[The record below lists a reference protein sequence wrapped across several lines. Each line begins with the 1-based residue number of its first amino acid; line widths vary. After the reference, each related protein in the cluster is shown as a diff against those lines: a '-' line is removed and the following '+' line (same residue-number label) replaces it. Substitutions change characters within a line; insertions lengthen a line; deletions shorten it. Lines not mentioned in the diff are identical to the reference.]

1 MRKFFLILVFQF
13 YFVFPQNIGVVRN
26 FDPNLKHIHLKGMW
40 NYHPEKV
47 EDLDYDLSPF
57 IDSLFIERNIKY
69 SEYND
74 FDFEIFLKPNTTKR
88 IEKKLY
94 EYCKEKNLDAIII
107 LLEGNYYHSLD
118 PLKGMHG
125 MYSYAILTH
134 KNSKKYIQYANRIS
148 PIYYT
153 MKSKVV
159 KYPLESRK
167 NGMSFPLKAFKIGKQ
182 AFDEETNTLL
192 DREEQKK
199 LFLDDF
205 HRRIRINFQRIFD
218 DIL

>member
-26 FDPNLKHIHLKGMW
+26 FDPNLKHIHLKGMC

-47 EDLDYDLSPF
+47 EYLDYDLSPF

-148 PIYYT
+148 PI
-153 MKSKVV
+153 
-159 KYPLESRK
+159 
-167 NGMSFPLKAFKIGKQ
+167 
-182 AFDEETNTLL
+182 
-192 DREEQKK
+192 
-199 LFLDDF
+199 
-205 HRRIRINFQRIFD
+205 
-218 DIL
+218 

>member
-1 MRKFFLILVFQF
+1 M
-13 YFVFPQNIGVVRN
+13 
-26 FDPNLKHIHLKGMW
+26 
-40 NYHPEKV
+40 
-47 EDLDYDLSPF
+47 
-57 IDSLFIERNIKY
+57 
-69 SEYND
+69 
-74 FDFEIFLKPNTTKR
+74 KPNTTKR

-199 LFLDDF
+199 LFLDEF

>member
-1 MRKFFLILVFQF
+1 
-13 YFVFPQNIGVVRN
+13 
-26 FDPNLKHIHLKGMW
+26 MW

-148 PIYYT
+148 PI
-153 MKSKVV
+153 
-159 KYPLESRK
+159 
-167 NGMSFPLKAFKIGKQ
+167 
-182 AFDEETNTLL
+182 
-192 DREEQKK
+192 
-199 LFLDDF
+199 
-205 HRRIRINFQRIFD
+205 
-218 DIL
+218 